1 MSNILEQHE
10 YNVKKGPFH
19 EDASF
24 LPQAGIDSYP
34 LRYIAYYLPQFHPI
48 EVNDV
53 AWGRGFTEW
62 TNSTKA
68 LPRYAGHYQ
77 PRLPA
82 DLGFYS
88 LENVDVIREQA
99 RLAKRGGVYGFCIHY
114 YWFSG
119 RKVLDKPLTV
129 LLENTDIDMPFFI
142 NWANES
148 WTRTWDGSEQQVL
161 LKQNYSDED
170 PLRFVQAA
178 ADIMQ
183 DKRYIRID
191 GRPLIMIYRPSV
203 VPNVQKT
210 VETWREFLIKAGL
223 GNPYIIMPQAFG
235 DKDPRRYGLDA
246 AAGFPPHNSG
256 FALPSDR
263 WKIKTFDPDF
273 VGAVV
278 SYEKMVSQALA
289 NRPTDFK
296 YFPGVCPSWDNEAR
310 RPKRGFSFY
319 GSTPQKYGDW
329 LRAASEQALSAS
341 SPDERIVFINAWNEW
356 AEGTYLEPDRHF
368 GFAYLAE
375 TRRALERFRQSGL
388 DQKPASKNIKRQKK
402 NVSDEFMTTPRFY
415 NQLRSFIFALR
426 RPIREK
432 RKGSE

>member
-1 MSNILEQHE
+1 LSKILEQHE
-10 YNVKKGPFH
+10 YNVQKGPFH
-19 EDASF
+19 EDVSF
-24 LPQAGIDSYP
+24 LPKAGIDSYP

-68 LPRYAGHYQ
+68 LPRYVGHYQ

-99 RLAKRGGVYGFCIHY
+99 SLAKRGGIYGFCIHY

-119 RKVLDKPLTV
+119 RKVLDKPLTI

-161 LKQNYSDED
+161 LKQDYSDED

-178 ADIMQ
+178 ADIIQ

-203 VPNVQKT
+203 VPNVRKT
-210 VETWREFLIKAGL
+210 VETWREFLIKVGL

-235 DKDPRRYGLDA
+235 DEDPRRYGLDA
-246 AAGFPPHNSG
+246 AAGFPPHNVG
-256 FALPSDR
+256 FALESDR

-273 VGAVV
+273 VGTAV
-278 SYEKMVSQALA
+278 SYDKMVRQAIA
-289 NRPTDFK
+289 NRPTGFK

-329 LRAASEQALSAS
+329 LRTASEQALSAPS
-341 SPDERIVFINAWNEW
+341 ADERIVFINAWNEW

-375 TRRALERFRQSGL
+375 TRRALEQFRQGGI
-388 DQKPASKNIKRQKK
+388 DQKPTDQNLERQKM
-402 NVSDEFMTTPRFY
+402 NVSDKFMTSPMFH
-415 NQLRSFIFALR
+415 NQLQSFIFALR
-426 RPIREK
+426 RRIRKK
-432 RKGSE
+432 RKGSR